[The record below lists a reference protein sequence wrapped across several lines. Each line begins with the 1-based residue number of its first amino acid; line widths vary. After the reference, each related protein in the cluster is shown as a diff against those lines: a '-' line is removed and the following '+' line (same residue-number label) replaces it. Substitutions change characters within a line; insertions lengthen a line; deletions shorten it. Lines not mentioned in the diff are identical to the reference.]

1 MPLDP
6 TAVGAQ
12 SGPRRTVWGPDDCM
26 IYALAVGAGVDELA
40 LTTENTKDLPQQVLP
55 TYPVVLGTDPAI
67 MKQFGTFDWA
77 KLVHAEQGVEVLRPI
92 PPEGAALTTT
102 RITDM
107 FDKGKAAIV
116 VTESESVDEETGELL
131 FRTRSALFI
140 GGAGGWGGDRGT
152 SDEWHLPE
160 REPDH
165 TVSYQTRPEQA
176 LLYRLC
182 GDHNPLHSD
191 PAFAR
196 QAGFERPI
204 LHGLC
209 TYGFTGRALLH
220 TIAGGDVTRLR
231 SVDARFASPVFP
243 GDTLHVDVWVT
254 GDHAALF
261 RTRKDDGTVV
271 LTNGR
276 CTLNGA

>member
-6 TAVGAQ
+6 TAVGAET
-12 SGPRRTVWGPDDCM
+12 GPRRTAWRPDDCM
-26 IYALAVGAGVDELA
+26 LYALAVGAGTDELA
-40 LTTENTKDLPQQVLP
+40 FTTENTAGVPQQVLP
-55 TYPVVLGTDPAI
+55 TYAVVPGTDPAI
-67 MKQFGTFDWA
+67 FKKFGAFDWA
-77 KLVHAEQGVEVLRPI
+77 KLVHAEQGVEVLRPL
-92 PPEGAALTTT
+92 PPKGAVLTTT
-102 RITDM
+102 RIADM
-107 FDKGKAAIV
+107 FDKGKAALV
-116 VTESESVDEETGELL
+116 VTESESVDEDGGEVL
-131 FRTRSALFI
+131 FRTRSSFFI
-140 GGAGGWGGDRGT
+140 AGAGGWGGDRGP
-152 SDEWHLPE
+152 SPSWQAPD

-165 TVSYQTRPEQA
+165 VVTYQTRPEQA

-196 QAGFERPI
+196 RAGFERPI

-220 TIAGGDVTRLR
+220 TVAEGDVTRLR
-231 SVDARFASPVFP
+231 GMDARFAAPVLP
-243 GDTLHVDVWVT
+243 GDTLHIDIWRIAE
-254 GDHAALF
+254 DQALF

-276 CTLNGA
+276 CTLAGS

>member
-6 TAVGAQ
+6 TAIGAQ
-12 SGPRRTVWGPDDCM
+12 SGPRRTVWESDDCLL
-26 IYALAVGAGVDELA
+26 YALAVGAGTDELA
-40 LTTENTKDLPQQVLP
+40 FTTENTKGVPQQVLP
-55 TYPVVLGTDPAI
+55 TYPVVLNTDPAI
-67 MKQFGTFDWA
+67 FKQFGTFDWA
-77 KLVHAEQGVEVLRPI
+77 KLVHAEQGVEVFRPI
-92 PPEGAALTTT
+92 PPKGAALTTT
-102 RITDM
+102 RIANM
-107 FDKGKAAIV
+107 YDKGKAAIV
-116 VTESESVDEETGELL
+116 VTEAESVDENTGDVL
-131 FRTRSALFI
+131 FRTRMALFI
-140 GGAGGWGGDRGT
+140 GGAGGWGGDRGP
-152 SDEWHLPE
+152 SESWEAPD

-165 TVSYQTRPEQA
+165 VVTYATRPDQA

-196 QAGFERPI
+196 RAGFDRPI

-220 TIAGGDVTRLR
+220 SLAGGDVAGIR
-231 SVDARFASPVFP
+231 SMDARFASPVMP
-243 GDTLHVDVWVT
+243 GDTLHVDVWRVND
-254 GDHAALF
+254 GEAQF

-276 CTLNGA
+276 CRVNV